1 MTVSDYIFDFFYDKG
16 IDTCFCITGGHA
28 MWLDD
33 AINRN
38 GKYRVIFNNHEQAS
52 AMSAEAYGRL
62 KGKPALT
69 LITAAPAGLNAIN
82 GIGGGYTDSSPMII
96 ISGQTQLK
104 FVRYES
110 ETGIRQ
116 YGIQGI
122 DIEPICRPLTKY
134 FQVLDDVNKIKY
146 YLEKAYIE
154 ATSGRPGPVWLDVP
168 LDIQNSE
175 LNVDNQESYI
185 EPKYDK
191 SRELDTATDKILE
204 KLTCSKRPLFVVG
217 QGIALSHSREKFDV
231 LIHKLNVPVV
241 TTRLGIDLMES
252 SDRLYVGRPGN
263 YGDRAANFAIQNSDL
278 IIAIGSR
285 LSSATI
291 GYNPQEWARDAYKI
305 VCDIDKKELDKPS
318 INIDLK
324 VNVDCSIL
332 IDSLL
337 NKCESL
343 RMLEIS
349 KWIERCNHWKNNY
362 PVCLP
367 EYRDAKKINSYY
379 LCDRISHYLD
389 EGASVL
395 VDTGSCFHVACQAW
409 HIKKNQKFL
418 TTGGLSS
425 MGYWAACIG
434 ACAANSYSKTVCITG
449 DGSFQ
454 MNVQELATIKA
465 NNLPIKVFIIDNN
478 GYLLIRHT
486 QRNFMEDRFFGTDNT
501 NGLYLPDLTKIA
513 ESYGIKAIR
522 IENNNELETKIKEV
536 LASDEPVLCD
546 VVCDEW
552 QYLIPR
558 ISSEKMPDGTLK
570 AHDYADMFPFLPR
583 EEYANNM
590 NNNL

>member
-1 MTVSDYIFDFFYDKG
+1 MTVSDYIFKFFYEKG

-38 GKYRVIFNNHEQAS
+38 GKYKVIFNNHEQAS

-69 LITAAPAGLNAIN
+69 LVTAAPAGLNTIN

-96 ISGQTQLK
+96 ISGQTQLR
-104 FVRYES
+104 FVQYEQES
-110 ETGIRQ
+110 GIRQ

-122 DIEPICRPLTKY
+122 NIEPICKPLTKY
-134 FQVLDDVNKIKY
+134 FQVLDNLNKIRY
-146 YLEKAYIE
+146 YLEKAYDE
-154 ATSGRPGPVWLDVP
+154 ATTCRPGPVWLDVP
-168 LDIQNSE
+168 LDIQNS
-175 LNVDNQESYI
+175 VIDIDKQESYVKVESTKI
-185 EPKYDK
+185 EVANAYSDQ
-191 SRELDTATDKILE
+191 ILE
-204 KLTCSKRPLFVVG
+204 KLTKAKKPLFVVG
-217 QGIALSHSREKFDV
+217 QGIALSHSREKFDT
-231 LIHKLNVPVV
+231 LIHKLGVPTI

-278 IIAIGSR
+278 IISIGSR
-285 LSSATI
+285 LSSASV
-291 GYNPQEWARDAYKI
+291 GYNPKEWGKDAYKI
-305 VCDIDKKELDKPS
+305 VCDIDQKELDKPS

-324 VNVDCSIL
+324 INLDCSLL

-337 NKCESL
+337 DKSKSINL
-343 RMLEIS
+343 PDIT
-349 KWIERCNHWKNNY
+349 KWIERCNNWKNNY

-367 EYRDAKKINSYY
+367 QYKDTEKINSYY
-379 LCDRISHYLD
+379 LCDRISCYLG
-389 EGASVL
+389 EGASIL
-395 VDTGSCFHVACQAW
+395 VDTGSCFHVACQVW
-409 HIKKNQKFL
+409 QVKKDQKFL

-434 ACAANSYSKTVCITG
+434 ACIANNYAKTICITG

-465 NNLPIKVFIIDNN
+465 NKLPIKIFIIDNN

-486 QRNFMEDRFFGTDNT
+486 QRNFMEDRFFGTDGT
-501 NGLYLPDLTKIA
+501 NGLYLPDLVKVA
-513 ESYGIKAIR
+513 ESYGIKAVR
-522 IENNNELETKIKEV
+522 IENNNGLETKIKEV
-536 LASDEPVLCD
+536 VDSDEPVLCD

-552 QYLIPR
+552 QYLMPR
-558 ISSEKMPDGTLK
+558 VSSEKMPDGTLK
-570 AHDYADMFPFLPR
+570 AHDYSDMFPFLPR
-583 EEYANNM
+583 DEYERNMANN
-590 NNNL
+590 

>member
-1 MTVSDYIFDFFYDKG
+1 MTVSDYIFSFFYEKG

-69 LITAAPAGLNAIN
+69 LVTAAPAGLNTIN

-96 ISGQTQLK
+96 ISGQTQLR
-104 FVRYES
+104 FVQYEH

-122 DIEPICRPLTKY
+122 NIEPVCKSLTKY
-134 FQVLDDVNKIKY
+134 FQVLDDLNKIKY
-146 YLEKAYIE
+146 YLEKAYYE
-154 ATSGRPGPVWLDVP
+154 ATTGRPGPVWLDVP
-168 LDIQNSE
+168 LDIQNSAI
-175 LNVDNQESYI
+175 DIDKQESYAKAESNKI
-185 EPKYDK
+185 EEANAY
-191 SRELDTATDKILE
+191 SDKILE
-204 KLTCSKRPLFVVG
+204 KLTKAKKPLFVVG
-217 QGIALSHSREKFDV
+217 QGIALSHSREKFDT
-231 LIHKLNVPVV
+231 LIHILGVPVV

-252 SDRLYVGRPGN
+252 SDKLYVGRPGN

-278 IIAIGSR
+278 IISIGSR
-285 LSSATI
+285 LSSASV
-291 GYNPQEWARDAYKI
+291 GYNPKEWGKDAYKI
-305 VCDIDKKELDKPS
+305 VCDIDQKELDKPS

-324 VNVDCSIL
+324 INLDCSLL

-337 NKCESL
+337 EKCNSIN
-343 RMLEIS
+343 MPDIT
-349 KWIERCNHWKNNY
+349 KWIERCNNWKNNY

-367 EYRDAKKINSYY
+367 EYKNAEKINSYY
-379 LCDRISHYLD
+379 LCDRISHYLG
-389 EGASVL
+389 EGASIL

-409 HIKKNQKFL
+409 QVKKDQKFL

-434 ACAANSYSKTVCITG
+434 ACIANNYAKTICITG

-465 NNLPIKVFIIDNN
+465 NKLPIKIFVINNN

-486 QRNFMEDRFFGTDNT
+486 QRNFMEDRFFGTDST
-501 NGLYLPDLTKIA
+501 NGLYFPDLVKVA
-513 ESYGIKAIR
+513 ESYGIKAVR
-522 IENNNELETKIKEV
+522 IENNNELEFKIKEV
-536 LASDEPVLCD
+536 VDSDEPVLCD

-570 AHDYADMFPFLPR
+570 AHDYSDMFPFLPR
-583 EEYANNM
+583 DEYERNM
-590 NNNL
+590 TDN